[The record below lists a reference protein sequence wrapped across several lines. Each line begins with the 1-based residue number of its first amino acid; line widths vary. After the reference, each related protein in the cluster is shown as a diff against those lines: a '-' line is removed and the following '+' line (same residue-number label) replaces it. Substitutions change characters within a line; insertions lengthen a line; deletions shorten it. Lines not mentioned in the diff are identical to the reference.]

1 MRERADVYK
10 WGRQILVHFHPDKVH
25 YSRFKL
31 EDMPILSNFSQTV
44 LRITKETLNDSNWS
58 AVRARIL
65 RQFNHIAQFAVRYE
79 DWRMQCDLLLSFYQ
93 EELAVKLDED
103 MVKMGYECYKGCTT
117 LEDFTTVYL
126 SRLE

>member
-1 MRERADVYK
+1 M
-10 WGRQILVHFHPDKVH
+10 HFHPDKVH

-31 EDMPILSNFSQTV
+31 EDVPILSSFSQTV
-44 LRITKETLNDSNWS
+44 LRITKETLDDSNWS

-65 RQFNHIAQFAVRYE
+65 RQFNYVAQFALRYE
-79 DWRMQCDLLLSFYQ
+79 DWVMQCDLLLSFHQ
-93 EELAVKLDED
+93 EELSMKLDED

-117 LEDFTTVYL
+117 LEAFTAVYL